1 MLLCGYSAFYY
12 GRAFEPFDDMIQ
24 TGCEQIESAITTVV
38 SLCAESRYGP
48 GYTLSSTLEKG
59 SCWFFNYFHVEEP
72 VIAEALVGRLQWK
85 RFLLVLQL
93 FSC

>member
-1 MLLCGYSAFYY
+1 MLLCGYSAFYD

-48 GYTLSSTLEKG
+48 GYTLSSSLEK
-59 SCWFFNYFHVEEP
+59 V
-72 VIAEALVGRLQWK
+72 LVGSSTIFMLKSQ
-85 RFLLVLQL
+85 
-93 FSC
+93 